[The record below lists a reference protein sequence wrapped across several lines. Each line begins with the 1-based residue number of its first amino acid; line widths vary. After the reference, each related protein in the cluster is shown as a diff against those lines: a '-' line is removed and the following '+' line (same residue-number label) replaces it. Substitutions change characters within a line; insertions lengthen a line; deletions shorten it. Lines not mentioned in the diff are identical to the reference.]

1 MPGYGIAGAREGA
14 GLLPWTWARERLANA
29 WKYFIVT
36 SRPGRPPH
44 AQPVWGIM
52 LGDVFYFSTSP
63 TSAKARN
70 LARDPACTV
79 TVDWGDHGS
88 EEAVVL
94 EGVAR
99 IERDAAIIK
108 KFVAVYEPKYDWKL
122 DPIPGD
128 VYAVD
133 PRVVIGVGA
142 EPFAETATRWTFSEK
157 RSVVRQAR

>member
-1 MPGYGIAGAREGA
+1 MPGYGIVGPKEGA
-14 GLLPWTWARERLANA
+14 GLLPWSWARERLANA

-52 LGDVFYFSTSP
+52 LGDIFYFSTSA

-70 LARDPACTV
+70 LARDPACTI
-79 TVDWGDHGS
+79 TVDWGEHGS

-99 IERDAAIIK
+99 IERGVDVIK

-133 PRVVIGVGA
+133 PTVVIGVGA
-142 EPFAETATRWTFSEK
+142 EPFAETATRWTFE
-157 RSVVRQAR
+157 RSAGRDQ